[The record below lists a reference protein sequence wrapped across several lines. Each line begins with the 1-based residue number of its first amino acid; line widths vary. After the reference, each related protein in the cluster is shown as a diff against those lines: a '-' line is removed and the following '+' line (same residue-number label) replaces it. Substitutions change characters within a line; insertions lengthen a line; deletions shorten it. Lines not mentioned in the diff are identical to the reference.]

1 MVLEVVVREYNEKDW
16 PQVKEMILHAENFG
30 PKFVDHE
37 RRIIETCRSHSGYGK
52 VFVAESKR
60 SRLVVG
66 YATVEFRWRSLVIFS
81 LVTHHNHLRRGI
93 GKLIVKRIK
102 EEGEKNPEMNV
113 IRVDSGDFMSYA
125 HKFYISCGF
134 QICGFVAHDLS

>member
-1 MVLEVVVREYNEKDW
+1 
-16 PQVKEMILHAENFG
+16 
-30 PKFVDHE
+30 
-37 RRIIETCRSHSGYGK
+37 
-52 VFVAESKR
+52 
-60 SRLVVG
+60 
-66 YATVEFRWRSLVIFS
+66 
-81 LVTHHNHLRRGI
+81 
-93 GKLIVKRIK
+93 VKRIK